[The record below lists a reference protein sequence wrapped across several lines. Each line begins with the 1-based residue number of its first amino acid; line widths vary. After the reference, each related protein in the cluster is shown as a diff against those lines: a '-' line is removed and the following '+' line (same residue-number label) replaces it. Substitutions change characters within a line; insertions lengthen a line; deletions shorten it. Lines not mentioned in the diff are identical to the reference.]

1 MLKAPMGAQ
10 ATVQSPPSHS
20 APTECHLVFGKS
32 LKMQAL
38 RHVLRTLEMR
48 VAEPADYADNSGE
61 LRIAFDGCDAEAC
74 LEKAAFVRS
83 FNSASAKILQFPI
96 GRVPEIAELFAPD
109 PVLRAHQGTIMDPD
123 VEIFADCWRSHRLR
137 RFLERDGPDSI
148 DEFLTEPIT
157 TNAAQ
162 LVNYAGLPHERM
174 VAETFGKLM
183 GMLEAKIE
191 GWIRVKSQG
200 ETVRLKELL
209 SAWSK
214 AKTPPRGLSPPG
226 PLYDFCGYL
235 RDLDER
241 EKFGTTVAKLSE
253 TVMSPAAA
261 SWREALSHLQ

>member
-1 MLKAPMGAQ
+1 MGAQ
-10 ATVQSPPSHS
+10 ANVQPPPSHS

-48 VAEPADYADNSGE
+48 VAEPVDYADGSGE

-74 LEKAAFVRS
+74 FEKAAFVRTHS
-83 FNSASAKILQFPI
+83 SASAKILQFPI
-96 GRVPEIAELFAPD
+96 GRVPEIAGLFVRA
-109 PVLRAHQGTIMDPD
+109 PVLKAYQGTIMDPD

-148 DEFLTEPIT
+148 NEFLTEPIT

-162 LVNYAGLPHERM
+162 LVNYAGLPHERV
-174 VAETFGKLM
+174 VAETYGNLM

-191 GWIRVKSQG
+191 GWLGVKSQG
-200 ETVRLKELL
+200 DTMRLKELL
-209 SAWSK
+209 TAWSK
-214 AKTPPRGLSPPG
+214 AKAPRRGLTPPG
-226 PLYDFCGYL
+226 PLYNFCGYL

-241 EKFGTTVAKLSE
+241 EKFGATVAKLSE
-253 TVMSPAAA
+253 TVMSHAAA
-261 SWREALSHLQ
+261 SWREALFHLQ